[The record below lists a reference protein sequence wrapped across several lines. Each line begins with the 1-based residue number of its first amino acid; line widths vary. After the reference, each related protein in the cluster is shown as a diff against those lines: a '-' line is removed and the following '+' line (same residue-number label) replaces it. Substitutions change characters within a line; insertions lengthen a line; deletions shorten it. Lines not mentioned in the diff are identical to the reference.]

1 MEQVSLEKAS
11 IYADKATE
19 LAVSYAPKVA
29 AAIVTLIVGS
39 FIIKMLMSGLR
50 KLFSKRDFDE
60 TLERFLL
67 SLIGIALKILLW
79 VTVISML
86 GVQMTSF
93 IAMLGAAGL
102 AVGMAL
108 SGTLQNFA
116 GGVMLL
122 LFRPYKVGDLI
133 ETQGHTGVVKEI
145 QIFNTVLNTPD
156 GKTIIVP
163 NAPVSSNSL
172 TNYSAQGTL
181 RADLSVGIGYEDDI
195 KQAKD
200 VILAVLTGDSRV
212 HSDPAPFVGVESLG
226 DSSVNLTV
234 RAWTD
239 VATYW
244 DVYFENYEA
253 IKNALDANGISIPYP
268 QQDVNMKQP
277 A

>member
-1 MEQVSLEKAS
+1 M
-11 IYADKATE
+11 
-19 LAVSYAPKVA
+19 
-29 AAIVTLIVGS
+29 G
-39 FIIKMLMSGLR
+39 GLR
-50 KLFSKRDFDE
+50 KLFAKRGFDE
-60 TLERFLL
+60 TLEKFLL
-67 SLIGIALKILLW
+67 SLVGIVLKILLW

-156 GKTIIVP
+156 GKTVIVP

-172 TNYSAQGTL
+172 TNYSAEGF
-181 RADLSVGIGYEDDI
+181 DCSG
-195 KQAKD
+195 
-200 VILAVLTGDSRV
+200 
-212 HSDPAPFVGVESLG
+212 
-226 DSSVNLTV
+226 
-234 RAWTD
+234 
-239 VATYW
+239 
-244 DVYFENYEA
+244 
-253 IKNALDANGISIPYP
+253 LD
-268 QQDVNMKQP
+268 
-277 A
+277 

>member
-1 MEQVSLEKAS
+1 VEQMSLENATNFAS
-11 IYADKATE
+11 KATE
-19 LAVSYAPKVA
+19 VAISYAPKIA

-39 FIIKMLMSGLR
+39 FIIKLLMGGLR
-50 KLFSKRDFDE
+50 KLFAKKDFDI

-67 SLIGIALKILLW
+67 SLIGIVLKILLW

-156 GKTIIVP
+156 GKTVIVP

-172 TNYSAQGTL
+172 TNYSAEGVL
-181 RADLSVGIGYEDDI
+181 RADMSVGIGYDDDI
-195 KQAKD
+195 KKARE
-200 VILAVLTGDSRV
+200 VILGVLNNDSRV
-212 HSDPAPFVGVESLG
+212 LKDPEAFVGVESLG

-234 RAWTD
+234 RAWTE
-239 VATYW
+239 VANYW
-244 DVYFENYEA
+244 GVYFDSYEA
-253 IKNALDANGISIPYP
+253 IKNALDANGISIPFP
-268 QQDVNMKQP
+268 QQDVNMKQK
-277 A
+277 

>member
-1 MEQVSLEKAS
+1 MEEVSLENAS
-11 IYADKATE
+11 QYAGKITDIAI
-19 LAVSYAPKVA
+19 SYAPKVA

-39 FIIKMLMSGLR
+39 FIIKLLMGGLR
-50 KLFSKRDFDE
+50 KLFAKRGFDE
-60 TLERFLL
+60 TLEKFLL
-67 SLIGIALKILLW
+67 SLVGIVLKILLW

-156 GKTIIVP
+156 GKTVIVP

-172 TNYSAQGTL
+172 TNYSAEGVL
-181 RADLSVGIGYEDDI
+181 RADMSVGIGYNDDI
-195 KQAKD
+195 KKARE
-200 VILAVLTGDSRV
+200 VILGVLNNDSRV
-212 HSDPAPFVGVESLG
+212 LKDPEAFVGVESLG

-234 RAWTD
+234 RAWTE
-239 VATYW
+239 VANYW
-244 DVYFENYEA
+244 GVYFDGYEA
-253 IKNALDANGISIPYP
+253 IKNALDANGISIPFP
-268 QQDVNMKQP
+268 QQDVNMKQSN
-277 A
+277 

>member
-1 MEQVSLEKAS
+1 VEEVSLENAS
-11 IYADKATE
+11 QYAGKITDIAI
-19 LAVSYAPKVA
+19 SYAPKVA

-39 FIIKMLMSGLR
+39 FIIKLLMGGLR
-50 KLFSKRDFDE
+50 KLFAKRGFDE
-60 TLERFLL
+60 TLEKFLL
-67 SLIGIALKILLW
+67 SLVGIVLKILLW

-156 GKTIIVP
+156 GKTVIVP

-172 TNYSAQGTL
+172 TNYSAEGVL
-181 RADLSVGIGYEDDI
+181 RADMSVGIGYNDDI
-195 KQAKD
+195 KKARE
-200 VILAVLTGDSRV
+200 VILGVLNNDSRV
-212 HSDPAPFVGVESLG
+212 LKDPEAFVGVESLG

-234 RAWTD
+234 RAWTE
-239 VATYW
+239 VANYW
-244 DVYFENYEA
+244 GVYFDGYEA
-253 IKNALDANGISIPYP
+253 IKNALDANGISIPFP
-268 QQDVNMKQP
+268 QQDVNMKQSN
-277 A
+277 